1 MKKLLKIS
9 VVLTLLVSL
18 VVLETSCSKRG
29 RDCKGRRKTA
39 KTNMGGWL

>member
-1 MKKLLKIS
+1 MKRILKIT
-9 VVLTLLVSL
+9 VVLSLLTSL
-18 VVLETSCSKRG
+18 VIMESCSSRA